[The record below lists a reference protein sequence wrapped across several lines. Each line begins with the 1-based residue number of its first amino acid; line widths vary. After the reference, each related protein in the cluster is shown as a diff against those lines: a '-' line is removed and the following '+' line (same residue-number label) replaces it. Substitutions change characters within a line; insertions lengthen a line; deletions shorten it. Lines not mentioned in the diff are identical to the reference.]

1 MDWEGVKAILGVFA
15 VIALM
20 SCLIIGVFLAVTAI
34 SNNEYKT
41 VIGEIDNVEVYDD
54 YMEISFKDNGTYKVS
69 YPIGNN
75 DFTTD
80 SKIVMRLYNT
90 GFLWFKD
97 DIWSVASVTE
107 IPGD

>member
-1 MDWEGVKAILGVFA
+1 MNWEGVKAVLGIFA
-15 VIALM
+15 VIVLF
-20 SCLIIGVFLAVTAI
+20 SFLIIGMFVLTMAVGNI
-34 SNNEYKT
+34 EHET

-90 GFLWFKD
+90 GLLWFSD
-97 DIWSVASVTE
+97 DVWTVLSITE